1 MKNRGEI
8 VSYFWL
14 IVPYLLGSV
23 SFSYIAGRIFGGID
37 IRTVGSGNAGA
48 TNVYR
53 NLGLK
58 PFLFASFFDI
68 LKGLVAVILTKSL
81 FPENEILIIL
91 SAVAVIIGHNWPI
104 FFGFKGGKGIAST
117 IGVVIGLHPLSALI
131 VIVTMALIVY
141 ITRYVSLGSLISTLL
156 LPILFYLFMG
166 DKVYYIIFALV
177 LTVMAWYRHRS
188 NIKRLL
194 NGTESKLGQKR

>member
-1 MKNRGEI
+1 VNYI
-8 VSYFWL
+8 WL

-23 SFSYIAGRIFGGID
+23 SFSYIAGKIFGGID

-68 LKGLVAVILTKSL
+68 LKGLVAVVLTERL
-81 FPENEILIIL
+81 FQGNEILTIL

-141 ITRYVSLGSLISTLL
+141 FTRYVSLGSLISTLL
-156 LPILFYLFMG
+156 LPILFYIFMG
-166 DKVYYIIFALV
+166 DKVYYVIFALI
-177 LTVMAWYRHRS
+177 LTIMAWYRHRS
-188 NIKRLL
+188 NIVRLL
-194 NGTESKLGQKR
+194 NGTESKLGQKK

>member
-1 MKNRGEI
+1 M
-8 VSYFWL
+8 SYFWL

>member
-1 MKNRGEI
+1 MKNRGENVI
-8 VSYFWL
+8 YFWL

-23 SFSYIAGRIFGGID
+23 SFSYIAGKIFGGID

-68 LKGLVAVILTKSL
+68 LKGLVAVVLTKSL
-81 FPENEILIIL
+81 FPENEILTIL

-156 LPILFYLFMG
+156 LPILFYIFMG
-166 DKVYYIIFALV
+166 DKLYYIIFALV
-177 LTVMAWYRHRS
+177 LTIMAWYRHRS
-188 NIKRLL
+188 NIVRLL
-194 NGTESKLGQKR
+194 NGTESKLGQKK